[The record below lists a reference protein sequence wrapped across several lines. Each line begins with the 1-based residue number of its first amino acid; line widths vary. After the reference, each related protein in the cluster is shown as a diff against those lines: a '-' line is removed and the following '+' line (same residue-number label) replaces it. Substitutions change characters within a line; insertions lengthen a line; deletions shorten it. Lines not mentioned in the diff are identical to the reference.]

1 MPDFLKVC
9 KESWYVMVPLA
20 VCSVLALAIIIEK
33 LVNLRK
39 RKIIDEDEIRTV
51 GDLMER
57 GLFDKVYDLCLTRP
71 GVFNNLLKA
80 ALESRELSREDIKEA
95 ILDAGRQEV
104 PKLERYL
111 GILGTIASISPLLGL
126 LGTVTGMIKVFR
138 AISIYGVGSGA
149 NLSMGISEALITTV
163 IGLSIAIPALF
174 MYNYFTERA
183 ELIVLE
189 LEKQSIRFLNLIYR
203 PKRRPGK
210 EQEQG

>member
-9 KESWYVMVPLA
+9 KESWYVMGPLA

-39 RKIIDEDEIRTV
+39 RKIIQPDEINTI

-57 GLFDKVYDLCLTRP
+57 GLFDKVYDLCLARP

-80 ALESRELSREDIKEA
+80 ALECKDLAREDIKEA
-95 ILDAGRQEV
+95 VLDAGRQEV

-111 GILGTIASISPLLGL
+111 GVLGTIASISPLLGL

-138 AISIYGVGSGA
+138 AISVYGVGTGT

-163 IGLSIAIPALF
+163 IGLSIAIPSLF
-174 MYNYFTERA
+174 MYNYFSDRA

-189 LEKQSIRFLNLIYR
+189 LEKQSMRFLNLICR
-203 PKRRPGK
+203 SRRDIRK
-210 EQEQG
+210 EVSNR